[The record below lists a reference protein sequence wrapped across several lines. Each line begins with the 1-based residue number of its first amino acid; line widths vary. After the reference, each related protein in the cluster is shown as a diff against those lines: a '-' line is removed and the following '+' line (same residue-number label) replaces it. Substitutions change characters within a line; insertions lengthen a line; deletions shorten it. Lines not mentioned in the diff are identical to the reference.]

1 MFLLVSLYETLTSQ
15 SKSKIQDFF
24 MMVDQTS
31 SQKELERQKIQS
43 KIYFLIYSK
52 LEQKSQTSQEW
63 VDFDLTG
70 LMFMNRVEFS

>member
-1 MFLLVSLYETLTSQ
+1 
-15 SKSKIQDFF
+15 
-24 MMVDQTS
+24 MMVDQTPP
-31 SQKELERQKIQS
+31 QKELERQKIQS

-52 LEQKSQTSQEW
+52 LERKSQTSQEW

>member
-1 MFLLVSLYETLTSQ
+1 
-15 SKSKIQDFF
+15 
-24 MMVDQTS
+24 MMVDQTP
-31 SQKELERQKIQS
+31 SQIDLERQKIQS